1 MIAGKDSN
9 NVITI
14 DCNYIYPQFACSY
27 LVTEGEKTAFIE
39 NNTRF
44 AVPALISALKD
55 LGLKTENVE
64 YIIVTHVHLD
74 HSGGTAA
81 LAKECPNA
89 TVIAHDRAARHII
102 DPEKLIKGSITVYG
116 EEKFNRLYGK
126 IDPVEEKRVRIVKDG
141 EKLKFGNRKFEFIY
155 TLGHAKHHMCV
166 YDSSING
173 IFTGDSFGLAYPAH
187 QTGKSLFV
195 FPSTTPSDFDAE
207 ESRKSVKKILA
218 TGASTVYLTHFGPLT
233 KIKEASDM
241 LMNFFNDIEKIQN
254 EALNQKLEGGALDK
268 FCLEKMT
275 ECFYSV
281 VKKLD
286 MKFTPESEGTLKT
299 DIILNAQGVAVAVRK
314 ITAV

>member
-14 DCNYIYPQFACSY
+14 DCNYIYPEFACAY
-27 LVTEGEKTAFIE
+27 LVTEGKKASFIE

-44 AVPALISALKD
+44 AVPSLLSALKD
-55 LGLKTENVE
+55 EGLRPEDVE

-74 HSGGTAA
+74 HSGGTAE
-81 LAKECPNA
+81 LAKHCPNA
-89 TVIAHDRAARHII
+89 TVIAQERAARHII
-102 DPEKLIKGSITVYG
+102 DPEKLIKGSIGVYG
-116 EEKFNRLYGK
+116 EEKFNRLYGR
-126 IDPVEEKRVRIVKDG
+126 IDPVDEKRVRIVKDG
-141 EKLKFGNRKFEFIY
+141 EKIKFGKRELEFIY

-166 YDSSING
+166 YDSSINS

-187 QTGKSLFV
+187 QTGKSLFI

-218 TGASTVYLTHFGPLT
+218 TGAKTVYLTHFGPLT

-241 LMNFFNDIEKIQN
+241 LINFIDNIEKIQTG
-254 EALNQKLEGGALDK
+254 ALNQKMEGSALDK

-275 ECFYSV
+275 ALFYGV
-281 VKKLD
+281 VKKLGI
-286 MKFTPESEGTLKT
+286 KFTPESEGTLKT
-299 DIILNAQGVAVAVRK
+299 DINLNAQGVAVAVKK
-314 ITAV
+314 IMAG